1 MIVWVRKDAKMK
13 KISLILLIIFMLT
26 ACKQQID
33 LKQAIDIISEYA
45 DFNDDT
51 MTIIQSKT
59 ENDAHYIMLED
70 GNDKIEAKVDF
81 DGNIIMFNRL
91 DDSLIDDT
99 NNEVI
104 TNNSIISEMESCL
117 SFLLEHLKLSENDI
131 YNLKMKQDVSR
142 NKTTYTIDFD
152 TQDYEYEYDIDPLEM
167 TIIKEEKE
175 RNNNRTIAFEKSFD
189 RSVAIEIALQANQ
202 LNNSDITN
210 LQIEETFHGNISVY
224 EIDYYA
230 NGIEYEIS
238 IDANSKELLSNKID

>member
-1 MIVWVRKDAKMK
+1 M
-13 KISLILLIIFMLT
+13 
-26 ACKQQID
+26 ACHID
-33 LKQAIDIISEYA
+33 W
-45 DFNDDT
+45 
-51 MTIIQSKT
+51 
-59 ENDAHYIMLED
+59 
-70 GNDKIEAKVDF
+70 
-81 DGNIIMFNRL
+81 R
-91 DDSLIDDT
+91 
-99 NNEVI
+99 
-104 TNNSIISEMESCL
+104 
-117 SFLLEHLKLSENDI
+117 
-131 YNLKMKQDVSR
+131 NLKMKQDVSR

-175 RNNNRTIAFEKSFD
+175 RNDDRTIAFEKSFD

-210 LQIEETFHGNISVY
+210 LQIEETFHGNIRVY